1 MKCSLCLSKFH
12 DARSYYCTTYA
23 AKAFDKQ
30 NAESATYDV
39 DGQIFLQTLVRYE
52 NFSIILSQDG
62 EVIGRMHKQL
72 VNYIQS
78 RDSCVVLLAKL
89 RHWF

>member
-12 DARSYYCTTYA
+12 DARSYDCTTYA

-30 NAESATYDV
+30 NAESAKYDA

-72 VNYIQS
+72 VN
-78 RDSCVVLLAKL
+78 
-89 RHWF
+89 